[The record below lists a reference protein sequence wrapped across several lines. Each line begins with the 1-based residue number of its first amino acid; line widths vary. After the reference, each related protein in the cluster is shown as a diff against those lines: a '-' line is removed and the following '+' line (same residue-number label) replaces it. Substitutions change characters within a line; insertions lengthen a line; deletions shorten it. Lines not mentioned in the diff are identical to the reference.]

1 MTPDE
6 MRKSSSDKIQ
16 QVLNLMKILH
26 VRIEAKDKVDL
37 KTGMIDK
44 AIFWIDDEN
53 YPAAVAAQK
62 VPPLGETANA
72 PVANTKSDE
81 KAPL

>member
-1 MTPDE
+1 

-16 QVLNLMKILH
+16 QVLNLMKVLH
-26 VRIEAKDKVDL
+26 VRVEAKDKVDL
-37 KTGMIDK
+37 QTGMIDK

-62 VPPLGETANA
+62 VLPLGETAPA
-72 PVANTKSDE
+72 ANTKTDE
-81 KAPL
+81 KVPV